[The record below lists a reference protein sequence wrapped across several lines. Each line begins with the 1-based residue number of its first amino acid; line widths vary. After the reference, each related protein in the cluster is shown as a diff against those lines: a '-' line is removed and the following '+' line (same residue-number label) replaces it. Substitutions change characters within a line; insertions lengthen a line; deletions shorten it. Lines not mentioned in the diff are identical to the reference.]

1 MSSSNARAESPENS
15 DEFAARA
22 AIKQVLA
29 EFRQMKKEVVPL
41 APNSTGTAL
50 KVVKAM
56 REKNPQLVMNKNHI
70 GRIAGIKVGD
80 TFDSRG
86 EASVIGLHGP
96 VINGINTVKPESV
109 PSCDVIANSVAFSI
123 GNTYPD
129 NSYDESAGILVFS
142 GEGRNHPD
150 ANMSQSKKKPGTDK
164 MKIRPQGN
172 EDQKETARNKA
183 LINSFL
189 ENIPIR
195 VIRGD
200 PSRMAHDEEK
210 YTYEGLFE
218 IEKYEQKKGLHNN
231 LVYTFHMKKKEDQR

>member
-1 MSSSNARAESPENS
+1 MSSSNARAESPDNS
-15 DEFAARA
+15 GEFSARA
-22 AIKQVLA
+22 AIKQILA

-56 REKNPQLVMNKNHI
+56 REKNPH
-70 GRIAGIKVGD
+70 
-80 TFDSRG
+80 
-86 EASVIGLHGP
+86 
-96 VINGINTVKPESV
+96 
-109 PSCDVIANSVAFSI
+109 VAFSI
-123 GNTYPD
+123 ENTYPD
-129 NSYDESAGILVFS
+129 SSYDESAGILVFS
-142 GEGRNHPD
+142 GEGRHHPD
-150 ANMSQSKKKPGTDK
+150 ANVSQSKKKPGTDK
-164 MKIRPQGN
+164 VKIWPQGY

-200 PSRMAHDEEK
+200 PSRMAHDEGK
-210 YTYEGLFE
+210 YKYEGLFK

-231 LVYTFHMKKKEDQR
+231 LVYT